1 MHCAEYTDLVAAHVD
16 GELTAEEVPLALAH
30 VADCAR
36 CAGLLEIQRQL
47 RQMLRARNWTRQT
60 PDDLRRRVLA
70 AVDAEARGPAAH
82 GRLGQWWARPRYR
95 LALAG
100 AVAALA
106 VLVALPLLRSGPR
119 EPAAAMFDTIV
130 ADYHAAEAE
139 TAQLGLRT
147 EEPDE
152 LRAYYRRGGAITFNN
167 SVLDLEALGYIL
179 VGGSVIDLGTMKSTM
194 TVYRSA
200 RGLLLCHRILAPDLK
215 YPPGGEIMGGDAFYT
230 VGGVTICMH
239 REGDVICFMAS
250 TMPPIE
256 FMKHVMLGKA

>member
-36 CAGLLEIQRQL
+36 CASLLETQRQL
-47 RQMLRARNWTRQT
+47 RQMLRKRDWTRRA

-70 AVDAEARGPAAH
+70 AVEVEARAAAAH
-82 GRLGQWWARPRYR
+82 GLGKWWARPRYR

-100 AVAALA
+100 AVAVLAL
-106 VLVALPLLRSGPR
+106 VVALPLLRSGPR
-119 EPAAAMFDTIV
+119 EPVAAMLDTIV

-139 TAQLGLRT
+139 SAPLELRT

-152 LRAYYRRGGAITFNN
+152 LRAYYRRGGAIAFNN
-167 SVLDLEALGYIL
+167 SVLDLEAVGYVL

-215 YPPGGEIMGGDAFYT
+215 YPPGGEIMGGDAFYR

-250 TMPPIE
+250 TLPPTE
-256 FMKHVMLGKA
+256 FMKHVMLGKT